1 MSNYVGHISIKDAKI
16 TIDLGGKILP
26 DGVYSIIQEAKT
38 RSARKKCVINPK
50 YKPYD
55 KEEFKRQVIE
65 AIDGREISI
74 PALAREM
81 GIAQSTL
88 GGRVTR
94 DGLKHLFKMR
104 KFHE

>member
-1 MSNYVGHISIKDAKI
+1 MNNYCGHISIEGGKI
-16 TIDLGGKILP
+16 TIDLGGNILP
-26 DGVYSIIQEAKT
+26 DGVYSIIQEAKVRT
-38 RSARKKCVINPK
+38 ARKKCVINPD

-55 KEEFKRQVIE
+55 KAEFERQVVE
-65 AIDGREISI
+65 AIDGREISM

-88 GGRVTR
+88 VGRVTR

-104 KFHE
+104 KS